1 MENNNTHREIKEIE
15 ADLVE
20 ARKAFD
26 QYSNVQFE
34 GHSDPDNY
42 YLNPHHKKIEALA
55 SELAAA
61 KAACSPL
68 KTNLAAEKAWFN
80 SQGFTGADM
89 QKAQKACLARGY
101 TVSELMAAAKA
112 SK

>member
-1 MENNNTHREIKEIE
+1 MDNNNTHRSVKQIE

-20 ARKAFD
+20 TRKAFD
-26 QYSNVQFE
+26 QYANVQFE

-55 SELAAA
+55 AELAAA
-61 KAACSPL
+61 KDAQSPL

-80 SQGFTGADM
+80 AQGFTGADM

-101 TVSELMAAAKA
+101 TVSDLMAAAKA
-112 SK
+112 AK